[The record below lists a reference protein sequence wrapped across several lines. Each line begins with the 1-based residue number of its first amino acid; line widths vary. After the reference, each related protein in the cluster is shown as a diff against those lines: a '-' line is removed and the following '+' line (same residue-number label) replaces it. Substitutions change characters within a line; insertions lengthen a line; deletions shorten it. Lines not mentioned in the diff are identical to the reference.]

1 MPQRK
6 NEVTMNTNQDTE
18 AIDEI
23 REEYDFANM
32 KDGVRG
38 KYSEAFGKT
47 KVAVLLDEDV
57 SMVFPDSR
65 SVNEALRT
73 LARVIK
79 EQK

>member
-1 MPQRK
+1 
-6 NEVTMNTNQDTE
+6 MNTNQDTE

-47 KVAVLLDEDV
+47 KVAVLLECNP
-57 SMVFPDSR
+57 SYKYSKY
-65 SVNEALRT
+65 SKYRT
-73 LARVIK
+73 PI
-79 EQK
+79 

>member
-1 MPQRK
+1 
-6 NEVTMNTNQDTE
+6 MNTNQDTE

-32 KDGVRG
+32 KGGVRG
-38 KYSEAFGKT
+38 KYSEAFGKI